1 MSDWKRNGT
10 PGSMISN
17 EMVKE
22 REPRNEASEERS
34 EGAPQGEPV
43 KSLGREFYGEI
54 SDDEE
59 LTAKE
64 IN

>member
-1 MSDWKRNGT
+1 
-10 PGSMISN
+10 
-17 EMVKE
+17 MVKE